1 MERMDYKY
9 CNNLV
14 AYSRLLTREVNIG
27 GVKLGGHQPVRIQS
41 MTNTPTMDTRAT
53 VEQCIRIINAGA
65 DLVRIT
71 APGLREAENLANIK
85 SLLLIKGYN
94 TPLIADIHYNPK
106 AAEVAAKIV
115 EKVRINPGNY
125 TDKKKFEKLN
135 FTDLE
140 YKLELEKVHEKLLPL
155 LKICQTHGTVIRIG
169 VNHGSLSDRLMS
181 RYGDTPKGMVE
192 SAMEFLRICSAEN
205 FHNLVISLKSSNTR
219 VMVQAYRLLV
229 NSMIS
234 ENMNYPLHL
243 GVTEA
248 GDGEDGRIKSAVGIG
263 SLMADG
269 IGDTIRVSLTE
280 DPEAEVPVAKI
291 LVDYFSNRKENQ
303 IIEPFDTQLKNPF
316 EYQKRETITID
327 KFGGKNLPQVIV
339 DWNENLRN
347 EDLSKNTVPDYF
359 YLNPNDPLNSL
370 PDKYNYILNLHDW
383 FKKAKESPNI
393 FPVYTDAQFIFY
405 GPKHKILNFVIVSN
419 PDATD
424 KFFESLEGKTN
435 VVIILETFNTNG
447 IADQRAFL
455 YQLLIRN
462 IKLPVITNRNY
473 SEDNLE
479 TLQLKSASDLGI
491 FFVDGF
497 SDGIWLRNAG
507 QIECLEIINT
517 SFGILQASRVRM
529 SKTEYISC
537 PSCGRTMFDLQTTTS
552 LIKEKTSHLRHLKI
566 GIMGCIV
573 NGPGEMAD
581 ADYGFVGAGAG
592 KITLY
597 KSKQVIKREIPS
609 RNAVD
614 ELIQIIKENGDWLE
628 PEN

>member
-1 MERMDYKY
+1 MDYKY
-9 CNNLV
+9 CNNLL
-14 AYSRLLTREVNIG
+14 AYSRFLTREVNIG
-27 GVKLGGHQPVRIQS
+27 GVKLGGNQPVRIQS
-41 MTNTPTMDTRAT
+41 MTNTPTMDTQAT

-85 SLLLIKGYN
+85 SLLLKKGYN

-125 TDKKKFEKLN
+125 TDKKKFEKLD

-155 LKICQTHGTVIRIG
+155 LKICQIHGTVIRIG

-181 RYGDTPKGMVE
+181 RYGDNPIGMVE

-263 SLMADG
+263 SLLADG

-280 DPEAEVPVAKI
+280 KPEAEVPVAKTLI
-291 LVDYFSNRKENQ
+291 DYFSNRKENEK
-303 IIEPFDTQLKNPF
+303 IDGFDIQVKNPF
-316 EYQKRETITID
+316 EYQKRETIAVD
-327 KFGGKNLPQVIV
+327 KLGGKNLPQVIV
-339 DWNENLRN
+339 DWDENIKDENLHQ
-347 EDLSKNTVPDYF
+347 STVPDYF
-359 YLNPNDPLNSL
+359 YLNPNIPLNLL
-370 PDKYNYILNLHDW
+370 PEKYYYILNLHDW

-419 PDATD
+419 SDATD
-424 KFFESLEGKTN
+424 KFFESIENKTN
-435 VVIILETFNTNG
+435 VVIILETFNSNG

-462 IKLPVITNRNY
+462 IKLPIITNRNY
-473 SEDNLE
+473 SEDDLE
-479 TLQLKSASDLGI
+479 TLQLKSSSDLGI

-507 QIECLEIINT
+507 QIESLEIINT

-537 PSCGRTMFDLQTTTS
+537 PSCGRTLFDLQTTTA
-552 LIKEKTSHLRHLKI
+552 LIKEKTNHLRHLKI

-573 NGPGEMAD
+573 NGLAKWPMLIMVLLVQVPAKLLYIKANRLLNVRFLQEMLLMNL
-581 ADYGFVGAGAG
+581 F
-592 KITLY
+592 K
-597 KSKQVIKREIPS
+597 
-609 RNAVD
+609 
-614 ELIQIIKENGDWLE
+614 
-628 PEN
+628 